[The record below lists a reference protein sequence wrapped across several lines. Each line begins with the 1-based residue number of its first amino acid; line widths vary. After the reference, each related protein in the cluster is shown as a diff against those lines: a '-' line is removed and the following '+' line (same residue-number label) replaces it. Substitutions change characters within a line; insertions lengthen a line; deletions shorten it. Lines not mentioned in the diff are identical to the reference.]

1 MEAEDLRAHKDR
13 EVAAVAVE
21 AVDLQGHRDLKEAVA
36 AAAVAAEAEDLRGHP
51 DPREQRQRPA
61 ALGTTQA

>member
-1 MEAEDLRAHKDR
+1 
-13 EVAAVAVE
+13 VAAVAVE
-21 AVDLQGHRDLKEAVA
+21 AEDLQGHRDLKEAVA

-61 ALGTTQA
+61 ALDTTQA